1 MNGLLVLAFTAGM
14 LAPVNPCGFAL
25 LPAWITHTLG
35 ETDTYPLP
43 VRLTRALRTGAAL
56 TVGFAGTLAA
66 AGLAISAGARAL
78 ITAMPWLGL
87 VLGLVLAVLGA
98 VMLTGRSLSLHLS
111 IPGGN
116 RLASGPLGVGAV
128 MLAGVGYAVASLSC
142 SFAVLVAVIAQ
153 AQTAASYTGLLA
165 VFAAYTGGAAAVLL
179 LVSIAAAVTG
189 SLLSRR
195 LGALAR
201 YGTRITAVVLLVTG
215 VYLAW
220 YWIPAAAGNGATGST
235 AVARFSAV
243 VTTWLQG
250 HTSTVAA
257 VALGAVL
264 AAAAGAWRYRRS
276 TLYRSEPTLTAD
288 SAASG
293 CCGPENTV
301 HDPAGVHAVGDRGP
315 DGVPPSGDWQQRGD
329 AS

>member
-56 TVGFAGTLAA
+56 TVGFAGTLVA

-87 VLGLVLAVLGA
+87 VLGLVLVALGVVL
-98 VMLTGRSLSLHLS
+98 LSGRSLPLHLS
-111 IPGGN
+111 IPGGS
-116 RLASGPLGVGAV
+116 RLASGPLSVGAV
-128 MLAGVGYAVASLSC
+128 VLAGVGYAVASLSC

-153 AQTAASYTGLLA
+153 AQTAASYPGLLA
-165 VFAAYTGGAAAVLL
+165 VFAAYAGGAAAVLL
-179 LVSIAAAVTG
+179 LVSIATAVTG

-201 YGTRITAVVLLVTG
+201 YGSCITAVVLLVTG
-215 VYLAW
+215 ACLAW
-220 YWIPAAAGNGATGST
+220 YWLPAAAGNGATGST
-235 AVARFSAV
+235 AVGRFSAL

-250 HTSTVAA
+250 HTSIVAVLA
-257 VALGAVL
+257 VGAVL
-264 AAAAGAWRYRRS
+264 AVAAGAWPYRRS
-276 TLYRSEPTLTAD
+276 TLHRSEATLAAD

-293 CCGPENTV
+293 CCGLENTE
-301 HDPAGVHAVGDRGP
+301 HNPAGVHAVGERGP
-315 DGVPPSGDWQQRGD
+315 DGVAPSGDRPQRGD